1 MKEDTALSNLYFMYL
16 SGSNQYRRF
25 ATQHL
30 INRSYVDYCGDGRSP
45 RANKLATRYSVE
57 KQYGKKAD
65 FYREVSPPDSLSS
78 FTTGTPVGDSENPDG
93 TKDNSALPDGDSAR
107 NIGRPSPDSPN
118 LKYRNLDKSEANGRT
133 PANKLD
139 LGYVHDSGSG
149 SARVIPYDSGFENNS
164 SPLRNASTKVKPMFL
179 GSESGAMAYDFYF
192 MRVEKDYYYHYTYR
206 DRAEEIIEDGHLR
219 PNFYNDQPGA
229 KGAYA
234 ISGSYGQEVTS
245 LQVSGSRK
253 EHMDKIVALKFKTR
267 TEPKYGYPEEVIWDK
282 PVKLIRPEI
291 VGVSKAVSD
300 LNRNEDLG
308 ENFKVF
314 YDFKKAVEIKKEYG
328 ESSSRVASRFR
339 MRRGSLTNLSQQI
352 KQEYGVEL
360 SLLDNGEIIELIKIV
375 IPKDQRGLGL
385 GSKIMGE
392 ITAWADQKGKIIS
405 LTPSKDFGGSSVS
418 RLVRFYSQFGF
429 KKNKGRNKDF
439 RTRDTMLRY
448 PSEAQGGKVA
458 GLIKPPKRL
467 INDIND
473 FVCHTFITNILYG
486 EDEFREGYTEEELQ
500 YFRDNNSFT
509 SKEIKEAQY
518 SGLVL
523 KEIDFPLSSYGL
535 DDTRYKNL
543 KVSVK
548 WADPKGSASAH
559 FHPVTG
565 ELSFFWIGQIS
576 SNSHGAKHF
585 CNFLKSM
592 VIHEATHAMQYV
604 KHEGGGLPARKKKLP
619 FNVYE
624 YSKSSN
630 YLNNVR
636 YLKNKYGERYGE
648 VFHTLTGVEF
658 YPVLLQQVLS
668 FRFHFQEQNK
678 SHTNSDIRRYLSD
691 SDFFFFLKEEMPK
704 MYLKAVGIFIDE
716 VNKTKEEGLSYK
728 KASRPIRVASLIKKS
743 SF

>member
-1 MKEDTALSNLYFMYL
+1 
-16 SGSNQYRRF
+16 
-25 ATQHL
+25 
-30 INRSYVDYCGDGRSP
+30 
-45 RANKLATRYSVE
+45 
-57 KQYGKKAD
+57 
-65 FYREVSPPDSLSS
+65 
-78 FTTGTPVGDSENPDG
+78 
-93 TKDNSALPDGDSAR
+93 
-107 NIGRPSPDSPN
+107 
-118 LKYRNLDKSEANGRT
+118 
-133 PANKLD
+133 
-139 LGYVHDSGSG
+139 
-149 SARVIPYDSGFENNS
+149 
-164 SPLRNASTKVKPMFL
+164 
-179 GSESGAMAYDFYF
+179 
-192 MRVEKDYYYHYTYR
+192 
-206 DRAEEIIEDGHLR
+206 
-219 PNFYNDQPGA
+219 
-229 KGAYA
+229 
-234 ISGSYGQEVTS
+234 
-245 LQVSGSRK
+245 
-253 EHMDKIVALKFKTR
+253 MDKIVALKFKTR